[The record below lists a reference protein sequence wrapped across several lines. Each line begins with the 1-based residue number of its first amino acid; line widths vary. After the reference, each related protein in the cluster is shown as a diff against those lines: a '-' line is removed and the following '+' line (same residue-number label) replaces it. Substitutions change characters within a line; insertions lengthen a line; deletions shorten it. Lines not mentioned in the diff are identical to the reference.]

1 MMTTVSSC
9 SRTVAKPDTDAAS
22 GHQERSCPRGECHF
36 NQFAMISTWLFVSM
50 PLSGKNDDITR
61 VIPMISEMLLL
72 KTGNRDDNVT
82 AMIKEIFVKSA

>member
-1 MMTTVSSC
+1 MQL
-9 SRTVAKPDTDAAS
+9 RS
-22 GHQERSCPRGECHF
+22 GHQERSCPRGECHAQ
-36 NQFAMISTWLFVSM
+36 QFARISTWLFVSM

-61 VIPMISEMLLL
+61 VISMISEMLLL